1 MRPLDWAVLV
11 GSLASIIAY
20 GLYRGR
26 GSNTVDRYLLAGKS
40 MPWYAMA
47 LSIMATQASAITF
60 ISTTG
65 QSYVDGMRF
74 VQFYFGLPLAM
85 VVLSATAVPIFHRAK
100 VYTAYE
106 YLENRF
112 DAKTRALASLIFL
125 MQRGLSVGLT
135 FYAPAIVLSVIFGW
149 PDRLTTL
156 IIGITVVLY
165 TVTGGIRTVTW
176 TDVQQMLI
184 IFFGL
189 VVSLFMIFLLLPR
202 AVSFTDALH
211 LAGAAGKLNA
221 VTFHFDWNDRY
232 NLWSGLIGGMFL
244 ALSYFGC
251 DQSQVQRYLTGKS
264 IAQSKL
270 SLLFTAAAKIPMQ
283 FFILFIGA
291 MVFVFYIFE
300 PAPLVFQRAEYERI
314 QRPEMRAAYQPIAG
328 RYQDAVARRKAAAL
342 AMVEARHGG
351 DARAESEAVSR
362 YRGAQRDVD
371 AARLQG
377 ARLVESTGGEKG
389 FRDTNY
395 IFLSF
400 VTRYLPAGIVGL
412 VIAVILAATMSSSSG
427 EINSL
432 ATVSVVDIYRRHFRK
447 HASDHHYLTAS
458 RIATAFWGAY
468 AVAFAGFGKHL
479 GSLIEAVNIV
489 GSLFYGSLLGVFTLA
504 FFFKRVNGTGAFAG
518 MLAGEAAIFAAF
530 LFTGISFL
538 WYNVIGC
545 LVVIATGMAVS
556 YLWPA
561 NSGLPGGQAAQ
572 RGGILHG

>member
-1 MRPLDWAVLV
+1 MRPLDWVVLV
-11 GSLASIIAY
+11 GSLSTIIAY

-74 VQFYFGLPLAM
+74 VQFYFGMPLAM

-112 DAKTRALASLIFL
+112 DAKTRALASVIFL

-156 IIGITVVLY
+156 IMGVTVVVY

-189 VVSLFMIFLLLPR
+189 LVALVTIFLLLPR
-202 AVSFTDALH
+202 QVSVLDAMH
-211 LAGAAGKLNA
+211 LAGAVGKLNA

-270 SLLFTAAAKIPMQ
+270 SLLFTAVAKIPMQ

-300 PAPLVFQRAEYERI
+300 APPLVFQRTEYNRI
-314 QRPEMRAAYQPIAG
+314 RQPEIQARYEPIAA
-328 RYQDAVARRKAAAL
+328 RYQDAFERRKQAAL
-342 AMVEARHGG
+342 AMVEARHTA
-351 DARAESEAVSR
+351 DQLAESEAVVR
-362 YRGAQRDVD
+362 YRQAQHDVD
-371 AARLQG
+371 SARKQG
-377 ARLVESTGGEKG
+377 ASLVEATGGEKG

-432 ATVSVVDIYRRHFRK
+432 ATVSVVDIYKRHFRK
-447 HASDHHYLTAS
+447 DGTDHHYLTAS
-458 RIATAFWGAY
+458 RVATAFWGAY

-504 FFFKRVNGTGAFAG
+504 FFFKRVNGTGAFCG

-530 LFTGISFL
+530 LYTGISFL

-545 LVVIATGMAVS
+545 VVVIATGLAVS
-556 YLWPA
+556 SFSPA
-561 NSGLPGGQAAQ
+561 ASARLDTA
-572 RGGILHG
+572 R

>member
-1 MRPLDWAVLV
+1 MRPLDWVVLV

-26 GSNTVDRYLLAGKS
+26 GSNTVDRYLLGGKS
-40 MPWYAMA
+40 MPWYAMG

-74 VQFYFGLPLAM
+74 VQFYFGMPLAM
-85 VVLSATAVPIFHRAK
+85 VALSATAVPIFHRAK

-112 DAKTRALASLIFL
+112 DAKTRALASFIFL

-135 FYAPAIVLSVIFGW
+135 FYAPAIVLSIIFGW
-149 PDRLTTL
+149 PDRLTTA
-156 IIGITVVLY
+156 IIGVTVVLY

-176 TDVQQMLI
+176 TDVQQMI
-184 IFFGL
+184 IILFGL
-189 VVSLFMIFLLLPR
+189 VVALVMIFVLLPR
-202 AVSFTDALH
+202 QVSFLDAVH
-211 LAGAAGKLNA
+211 LAGSAGKLNA
-221 VTFHFDWNDRY
+221 VTFHFDWKDRY

-270 SLLFTAAAKIPMQ
+270 SLLFTAVAKIPMQ

-300 PAPLVFQRAEYERI
+300 PAPLVFQRVEYNRI
-314 QRPEMRAAYQPIAG
+314 QQPELRARYEPIAT
-328 RYQDAVARRKAAAL
+328 RYQDAFARRKTEAL
-342 AMVEARHGG
+342 AIVQARHTG
-351 DARAESEAVSR
+351 DARAESEAIGN
-362 YRGAQRDVD
+362 YRRAQQDVD
-371 AARLQG
+371 AARRQG
-377 ARLVESTGGEKG
+377 ASLVAATGGEKG

-400 VTRYLPAGIVGL
+400 VTKYLPAGIVGL
-412 VIAVILAATMSSSSG
+412 LIAVILAATMSSSSG

-432 ATVSVVDIYRRHFRK
+432 ATVSVVDIYKRHIRK
-447 HASDHHYLTAS
+447 HATDHHYLTAS
-458 RIATAFWGAY
+458 RVATAFWGAY
-468 AVAFAGFGKHL
+468 AVAFAGLGKHL

-489 GSLFYGSLLGVFTLA
+489 GSLFYGSLLGVFVLA
-504 FFFKRVNGTGAFAG
+504 FFFKRVSGTGAFVG

-545 LVVIATGMAVS
+545 LVVIAAGMAVS
-556 YLWPA
+556 YVSPA
-561 NSGLPGGQAAQ
+561 ASATPDTA
-572 RGGILHG
+572 R